1 MEQRH
6 TVFLFDLDGTLTR
19 TESLPYIAE
28 HFGLSGLIQEETLR
42 AVQGYVPYQESLE
55 GRISILAS
63 CPRAEV
69 IALLRRIPMH
79 QQLLA
84 WVQRHSSQCAIV
96 TSNLDLWW
104 SSILTGLGLRHYCS
118 QGDEE
123 LDGSVRLHTA
133 LDKAAI
139 VQYFV
144 HQGYRTIYVG
154 DGANDYDA
162 MLLADVGIAVGLTH
176 SPAPCLEEVC
186 QHIETEEN
194 SLCALLDSLAGDG
207 DI

>member
-1 MEQRH
+1 MGQRR

-19 TESLPYIAE
+19 RESLPYIAE

-42 AVQGYVPYQESLE
+42 AVQGDVPYQESLE

-104 SSILTGLGLRHYCS
+104 SPILTDLGLCHYCS
-118 QGDEE
+118 EGAVDIS
-123 LDGSVRLHTA
+123 GAVRLRTA
-133 LDKAAI
+133 RDKASVVRHMA
-139 VQYFV
+139 Q
-144 HQGYRTIYVG
+144 QGYRTVYVG
-154 DGANDYDA
+154 DGANDYEA
-162 MLLADVGIAVGLTH
+162 MQIADVGIAIGLTH
-176 SPAPCLEEVC
+176 SPAHCLGAVS
-186 QHIETEEN
+186 QYIETEEQSLLALLN
-194 SLCALLDSLAGDG
+194 SLAEEG